1 MNGPAINKSTMP
13 TSNPGTNKRKIDS
26 TPAPRNTNPA
36 GKRSRVS
43 RACDQCRT
51 AREKCDGQPTCST
64 CAASDRAC
72 TYTTNPKKRGIQ
84 PGYIRT
90 LELALT
96 WLFQNSDAETLLSKK
111 LAREGAASILL
122 ERDTKE
128 SNKLHKSWRRSKF
141 CRDVDK
147 LLAGE
152 DIGEGNDRL
161 PESDDQDSDADIP
174 ARDASAS
181 VLPDPTP
188 PAREAPPANVPA
200 ISLPV
205 TTRPTETV
213 PLPPERWRLFDIY
226 FAYTHCWFPVCEKH
240 DILKLSYSYP
250 ESGLQLSSGMAASGE
265 HAELWAVL
273 ALSSLQDGPT
283 SQATGT
289 ALDSASSLAPN
300 CIYGIARTLIPS
312 ESGAF
317 EVGHVKALL
326 LLALFNIAQGSSE
339 AAWLLLGHASRIM
352 IDLEHKPPSQV
363 SRFKHVFSGCYLL
376 DCIVSMQLGRQPYL
390 QTSDIERIG
399 RVYEDGLEEW
409 QPWTG
414 CFESASGPVGP
425 QSRAPALTLST
436 FNRLIGL
443 ADIMRLT
450 CATNSTPNGLQ
461 EAASRLEAW
470 KMSLPP
476 AMEPLLSDRAP
487 APTTPPALL
496 IQLMYS
502 CSCMAIFSSHSA
514 IQRMLE
520 ITGSFQNIGTWP
532 ALPPIVDCL
541 MAMSESK
548 LTTSTNG
555 GALQSR
561 VQELRM
567 KLARAWSATIR
578 PSMPNNFESPIGDTR
593 SERSGPT
600 PGHARPSVSSH
611 HDLPTPTS
619 NHAPAIHMRTNSTAM
634 HHIAQPISPNTITH
648 PPPAMAYNS
657 APAQRDFQSPYFDG
671 AMPPMMG
678 SEQWNSSGARNV
690 ESFFDELASLDG
702 AERMENQPQFMQN
715 LGFAPD
721 ADIADLLTTD
731 FGQLPSLLPQYV
743 QPDFQEPQQ
752 MNGTHFFDG
761 T

>member
-1 MNGPAINKSTMP
+1 MP
-13 TSNPGTNKRKIDS
+13 TPSQGANKRKIDS
-26 TPAPRNTNPA
+26 TPAPRNANPT

-64 CAASDRAC
+64 CAASKRTC

-96 WLFQNSDAETLLSKK
+96 WLFQNSDAESVLNKK
-111 LAREGAASILL
+111 LSREGAASILL

-152 DIGEGNDRL
+152 EIGEDNDGL

-181 VLPDPTP
+181 VHPDPAP
-188 PAREAPPANVPA
+188 PAREPPPSQVPA
-200 ISLPV
+200 LSLPV
-205 TTRPTETV
+205 STRSQDAT

-250 ESGLQLSSGMAASGE
+250 DSGLQLSSGMAASGE

-273 ALSSLQDGPT
+273 ALASLQDGPPTQSTVT
-283 SQATGT
+283 SSDGAS
-289 ALDSASSLAPN
+289 ALTPN
-300 CIYGIARTLIPS
+300 RIYHIARTLIPS
-312 ESGAF
+312 EFGAF

-326 LLALFNIAQGSSE
+326 LLALFNIAQGSPE
-339 AAWLLLGHASRIM
+339 AAWILLGHASRIM

-376 DCIVSMQLGRQPYL
+376 DCIISMQLGRQPYL

-414 CFESASGPVGP
+414 WSESASGSVGP
-425 QSRAPALTLST
+425 QSRTPAMTLST

-443 ADIMRLT
+443 ADIMCLT
-450 CATNSTPNGLQ
+450 CVTDSAPNGLQ

-476 AMEPLLSDRAP
+476 AMESVLFDRAP

-496 IQLMYS
+496 IQLFYS
-502 CSCMAIFSSHSA
+502 CCCMTIFSSHSA

-520 ITGSFQNIGTWP
+520 TVGLFPNIGTWSTM
-532 ALPPIVDCL
+532 PPIVDCML
-541 MAMSESK
+541 AMAASK
-548 LTTSTNG
+548 LATSTNG

-567 KLARAWSATIR
+567 KLARAWSTTTR
-578 PSMPNNFESPIGDTR
+578 PFIPNNFESPIADAR

-600 PGHARPSVSSH
+600 AVSSRPSVGSQ
-611 HDLPTPTS
+611 HDLPIPTS
-619 NHAPAIHMRTNSTAM
+619 THAPATHMRTNSTM
-634 HHIAQPISPNTITH
+634 ILNIAQPISPNQMAH
-648 PPPAMAYNS
+648 PPPATAYNR
-657 APAQRDFQSPYFDG
+657 APSQRDVQAPYFDG
-671 AMPPMMG
+671 AIAPMMG
-678 SEQWNSSGARNV
+678 TEHWNLSGSRNV

-743 QPDFQEPQQ
+743 QQDFQEPQPQ
-752 MNGTHFFDG
+752 GGTHFFDG